1 MKNSIDLRKNRKQ
14 VTTNKLTTFFV
25 KVSFVKLII
34 FIAMILIVSS
44 ANAQAKKNNI
54 NDVPQ
59 TKKIVSIEYGV
70 TCGKT
75 GKPAVY
81 VYFKKKG
88 SAGFNVSTD
97 REIVYTQNIASLQ
110 NTVQYKSYIK

>member
-1 MKNSIDLRKNRKQ
+1 MKKLI
-14 VTTNKLTTFFV
+14 LTTAIV
-25 KVSFVKLII
+25 LIS
-34 FIAMILIVSS
+34 LSS
-44 ANAQAKKNNI
+44 YSQDKKQTL

-81 VYFKKKG
+81 VYFKQKTD
-88 SAGFNVSTD
+88 STFNVVTD
-97 REIVYTQNIASLQ
+97 REIVYTQNLASLQ
-110 NTVQYKSYIK
+110 NTVQYKNYIKSI